1 VLLLFSKSGI
11 IPIDQILLPQEIS
24 LNALVLDV
32 VVVFVF
38 SLFHSFNGIIFFLA
52 IVLYDLVQNGL
63 LLLETAA
70 HAMDGLQKELVGLRV
85 FTSNFALELL
95 ENSKVSLF

>member
-1 VLLLFSKSGI
+1 MLLLFSKSGI

-24 LNALVLDV
+24 LDALILNV

-38 SLFHSFNGIIFFLA
+38 SLFHSFNGIIFLFA
-52 IVLYDLVQNGL
+52 IVLNDLVQYGL

-70 HAMDGLQKELVGLRV
+70 HALDSLHKELVGLRV
-85 FTSNFALELL
+85 FTGNFALELL
-95 ENSKVSLF
+95 ENSKVSLL

>member
-11 IPIDQILLPQEIS
+11 TPIDQILLSQEIS
-24 LNALVLDV
+24 LDALILDV

-38 SLFHSFNGIIFFLA
+38 SWFHSFNGIIFFLA

-63 LLLETAA
+63 LLLETAT

-85 FTSNFALELL
+85 FTRNFTLKLL